1 MTDERQQRLIEL
13 ADGVRVYAVNERDV
27 VMYGGGSGE
36 DWLAMQDALDLR
48 DWT

>member
-13 ADGVRVYAVNERDV
+13 ENGVRVYAVNTDDM

-36 DWLAMQDALDLR
+36 DWIAMQEALDLH
-48 DWT
+48 DYI